1 MRDALGRIETVLAL
15 GGGSDIAR
23 ATVRELLRDG
33 PLQVILCG
41 RNLGGLEVSELE
53 QAGADVRTVE
63 LDALVPSQHEA
74 AIDEAFGGGEDVDL
88 VLFAFGVLGSQEVS
102 EHDAVAAFE
111 VAATNF
117 SGAVSVLTLATQKLR
132 AQGHGTLVVLSSV
145 AAQRARRSN
154 YVYGA
159 SKAGLD
165 AFAQGLQLVTAVD
178 GVNVVI
184 VRPGFVRTKMTAG
197 LRPAPLSVSPEQVA
211 TALLAGLRRGDDT
224 IWVPRPLRFVMWVI
238 RLLPR
243 KLMERL

>member
-1 MRDALGRIETVLAL
+1 VRDALGRIETVLVL
-15 GGGSDIAR
+15 GGGSEIAR
-23 ATVRELLRDG
+23 ATVRELLRQG

-41 RNLGGLEVSELE
+41 RNLAALEVGDLE
-53 QAGADVRTVE
+53 QAGARVRTVE
-63 LDALVPSQHEA
+63 LDALVPSQHPA
-74 AIDEAFGGGEDVDL
+74 AIDQAFAGGVDVDL
-88 VLFAFGVLGSQEVS
+88 ALLAFGVLGKQEVS
-102 EHDAVAAFE
+102 ERDATAAFE

-117 SGAVSVLTLATQKLR
+117 SGAVSVLTLVAQRMR

-165 AFAQGLQLVTAVD
+165 AFTQGLQLVSHAD

-197 LRPAPLSVSPEQVA
+197 LRPVPLSVSPEQVA
-211 TALLAGLRRGDDT
+211 TALLAGLQRGADT
-224 IWVPRPLRFVMWVI
+224 IWVPRALRFVMWVI